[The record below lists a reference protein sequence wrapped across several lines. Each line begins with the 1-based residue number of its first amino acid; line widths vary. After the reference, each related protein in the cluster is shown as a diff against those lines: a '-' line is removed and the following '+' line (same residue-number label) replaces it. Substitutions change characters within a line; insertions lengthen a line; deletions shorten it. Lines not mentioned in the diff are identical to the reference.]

1 MTTYAALAREVQDI
15 SYKPSEDVFRF
26 FEQLR
31 YDSEFNSYKAEYVA
45 PEYTW
50 YPETAFH
57 FHKKGKMFF
66 AASAGHNDQSHNHN
80 DVGTFNLY
88 YENLPVMIDVGVGTY
103 TRQTFSDERYGIW
116 TMQSGYHNVPII
128 NGVVQKDGREFEAK
142 EVVSRSGFFSA
153 DISGAYPAEAAVSQW
168 VRSYKVKGE
177 SLEIS
182 DSFTL
187 DELKAPNEIVFMTW
201 GDVRLVKDGVVSVKV
216 GDLDTSLEYPSSSFD
231 AVIELIALNDP
242 KIVEV
247 WGREIVRIRLVAE
260 KLQKKAT
267 YKFRI
272 CY

>member
-1 MTTYAALAREVQDI
+1 M
-15 SYKPSEDVFRF
+15 
-26 FEQLR
+26 
-31 YDSEFNSYKAEYVA
+31 
-45 PEYTW
+45 
-50 YPETAFH
+50 
-57 FHKKGKMFF
+57 
-66 AASAGHNDQSHNHN
+66 
-80 DVGTFNLY
+80 
-88 YENLPVMIDVGVGTY
+88 
-103 TRQTFSDERYGIW
+103 
-116 TMQSGYHNVPII
+116 
-128 NGVVQKDGREFEAK
+128 QKDGREFEAK
-142 EVVSRSGFFSA
+142 DVVSRPGFFSA

-168 VRSYKVKGE
+168 IRSYKVKGE

-187 DELKAPNEIVFMTW
+187 DELKSPNEIVFMTW

-231 AVIELIALNDP
+231 AVIEPIALNDP